1 MGIDLSKTCCFSGHR
16 PEKANMKE
24 QDIKFRLGIEIDK
37 AVKDGYTTFIS
48 GMARGVDIW
57 AAELVLEKKRVNK
70 DIKLIC
76 AQPYE
81 YFSKDQSWQW
91 NVKYKKIAALADEV
105 VTISYKSNKGCY
117 MLRNKW
123 MVDHSSRLI
132 AVFNGE
138 PSGTKNTI
146 DYAQKKKI
154 QIIVL
159 EVKAN
164 ESTLSEMR

>member
-1 MGIDLSKTCCFSGHR
+1 MDIDRSKTCCFSGHR
-16 PEKANMKE
+16 PEKANMQE
-24 QDIKFRLGIEIDK
+24 QDIKFRLRTEIDK
-37 AVKDGYTTFIS
+37 AIKDGYTTFIS

-57 AAELVLEKKRVNK
+57 AAELVLEKKRMNK

-81 YFSKDQSWQW
+81 FFSKDQGWQW
-91 NVKYKKIAALADEV
+91 NVKYTKIVAQDDEV
-105 VTISYKSNKGCY
+105 VTVSYKSNKGCY

-123 MVDHSSRLI
+123 MVDHSSHLI

-146 DYAQKKKI
+146 DYAEKRHI
-154 QIIVL
+154 GINLV
-159 EVKAN
+159 EV
-164 ESTLSEMR
+164 

>member
-1 MGIDLSKTCCFSGHR
+1 MEIDKSIACCFSGHR
-16 PEKANMKE
+16 PEKAKMEE
-24 QDIKFRLGIEIDK
+24 QNIKFRLRTEIDK
-37 AVKDGYTTFIS
+37 AIKDGYTTFIS

-57 AAELVLEKKRVNK
+57 AAELVLEKKRLNR

-81 YFSKDQSWQW
+81 FFSKDQGWQW
-91 NVKYKKIAALADEV
+91 NVRYSKIVALADEI

-132 AVFNGE
+132 AVFNGK

-146 DYAQKKKI
+146 DYANKKKLKI
-154 QIIVL
+154 SVL
-159 EVKAN
+159 EVESN
-164 ESTLSEMR
+164 ESLLS

>member
-1 MGIDLSKTCCFSGHR
+1 MDIDRSKTCCFSGHR
-16 PEKANMKE
+16 PEKANMQE
-24 QDIKFRLGIEIDK
+24 QDIKFRLRIEIDK

-57 AAELVLEKKRVNK
+57 AAELVLEKKRMNK

-81 YFSKDQSWQW
+81 FFSKDQGWQW
-91 NVKYKKIAALADEV
+91 NVKYTKIAAQADEV
-105 VTISYKSNKGCY
+105 VTVSYKSNKGCY

-146 DYAQKKKI
+146 DYAEKKHI
-154 QIIVL
+154 SISLV
-159 EVKAN
+159 EV
-164 ESTLSEMR
+164 